1 MPKTFV
7 TLGINGFGG
16 FAEFYR
22 KDVPAV
28 FADVNDATLQQ
39 QLKIALEGAAAA
51 MDGLA
56 DWLKHEAPKA
66 NEDFALGAERFR
78 KMLYATASVDQPLAQ
93 LESNDR
99 PALLR
104 PCRTLKLASGGYA

>member
-56 DWLKHEAPKA
+56 DWLKHEEIGRASCR
-66 NEDFALGAERFR
+66 ESVCQHGVDLGGRR
-78 KMLYATASVDQPLAQ
+78 LIKKKKNIKNQYRIRQ
-93 LESNDR
+93 R
-99 PALLR
+99 R
-104 PCRTLKLASGGYA
+104 